1 MVIINGTGIRVT
13 RGDSVRFTIHLTG
26 RDLPDGTLT
35 LFTVKKR
42 AWRHEQPD
50 IELEIPVMGNDVDV
64 ILAPDV
70 TDIEASEYVW
80 DLRVLEDA
88 AEGAEVL
95 TPMEYA
101 SFEVME
107 AIGDE

>member
-1 MVIINGTGIRVT
+1 MLVINGKGIRIT
-13 RGDSVRFTIHLTG
+13 RGDSARFTIHLTG
-26 RDLPDGTLT
+26 RELPDGTQA

-42 AWRHEQPD
+42 AWQHEPPA
-50 IELEIPVMGNDVDV
+50 IEEYIPVMGNDVDV
-64 ILAPDV
+64 ILSPDV
-70 TDIEASEYVW
+70 TDMKAGNYVW
-80 DLRVLEDA
+80 DLRVMEDA
-88 AEGAEVL
+88 GDGAEVM

>member
-1 MVIINGTGIRVT
+1 MVMINGMGIRVT

-26 RDLPDGTLT
+26 RELPDGTMK
-35 LFTVKKR
+35 LFSVKKR
-42 AWRHEQPD
+42 AWQHEQPA
-50 IELEIPVMGNDVDV
+50 IELYIPVLGNDVEV
-64 ILAPDV
+64 ILPPDM
-70 TDIEASEYVW
+70 TDIVAGEYVW
-80 DLRVLEDA
+80 DLRVMEDSD
-88 AEGAEVL
+88 EGTEVL